1 MCINFTF
8 NACPIVYASLHV
20 HYCCLLFLVVLSP
33 AAGDA
38 FKRAANIHIE
48 LETKHESASNLCEA
62 AQVLK
67 RENPSGKRDRGR

>member
-1 MCINFTF
+1 MYIIAVC
-8 NACPIVYASLHV
+8 
-20 HYCCLLFLVVLSP
+20 FLCFVLSP

-38 FKRAANIHIE
+38 FKRAADIHVE

-67 RENPSGKRDRGR
+67 RENPSGKGDGGR

>member
-1 MCINFTF
+1 MYIIAVCFF
-8 NACPIVYASLHV
+8 W
-20 HYCCLLFLVVLSP
+20 LFLSP

-38 FKRAANIHIE
+38 FKRAADIHIE

-67 RENPSGKRDRGR
+67 REDPSGKRDGGR